1 MFFLTCLLFE
11 VLFSFSSVTVLLTK
25 AFKNTWLK
33 CLLEYQE
40 ITFFPY
46 LFNKISIKITF
57 FPFIN
62 LLTKRR
68 HSLSLFYGHPRLWK
82 GLINLVFFVG
92 LFLLFVHSLVYP
104 SVLNKIS
111 DFFISFFLIFCLR
124 LKSQKKSTTTTTKKK
139 KKKMLTGFQKVPTN
153 QEVPKVSFLDFWQK
167 YIPFMPSC
175 FSWIWKYCFCNFLQI
190 PALCE
195 KSGQGL
201 F

>member
-68 HSLSLFYGHPRLWK
+68 HSLSLFYGHPRYWK
-82 GLINLVFFVG
+82 GLINL
-92 LFLLFVHSLVYP
+92 
-104 SVLNKIS
+104 
-111 DFFISFFLIFCLR
+111 
-124 LKSQKKSTTTTTKKK
+124 
-139 KKKMLTGFQKVPTN
+139 LTGFQKVPTN

-167 YIPFMPSC
+167 YISFMPSC